1 MIAVA
6 WAAIGLT
13 TVTVGLL
20 ATALF
25 RLDARISEMGA
36 THAAAIDSLRAE
48 LSGFRSE
55 TNARFDRV
63 DQRLDNLNVQFA
75 EHIRRHAS

>member
-20 ATALF
+20 AAALF
-25 RLDARISEMGA
+25 RLEARFDARFDRMDEKLDA
-36 THAAAIDSLRAE
+36 HRA
-48 LSGFRSE
+48 E
-55 TNARFDRV
+55 TNARFDRM
-63 DQRLDNLNVQFA
+63 DQRLDNLSMQFA
-75 EHIRRHAS
+75 EHLRRHAS